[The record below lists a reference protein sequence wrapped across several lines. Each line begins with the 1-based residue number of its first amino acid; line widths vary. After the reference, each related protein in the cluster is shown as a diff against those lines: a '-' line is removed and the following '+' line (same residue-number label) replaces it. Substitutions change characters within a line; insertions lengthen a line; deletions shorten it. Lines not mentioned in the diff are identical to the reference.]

1 MGAQI
6 RDSFVI
12 EADLPSEFIYMTP
25 LDRATE
31 YIAGKD
37 PDPDHIYYISPYM
50 AFPEFNEMYFSYKLV
65 NKLTVVIDNPKENT
79 LNVVEDI
86 LKTVDTNLYET
97 MIRYLSQKQDLS
109 ELIHVEIYENEYRK
123 DVHPISFQSDKNGN
137 ITIPDPDFRS
147 VYMIL
152 TYVDFEK
159 VNMVL
164 RGEQVKYI
172 GTIEKY

>member
-1 MGAQI
+1 
-6 RDSFVI
+6 
-12 EADLPSEFIYMTP
+12 
-25 LDRATE
+25 
-31 YIAGKD
+31 
-37 PDPDHIYYISPYM
+37 
-50 AFPEFNEMYFSYKLV
+50 
-65 NKLTVVIDNPKENT
+65 
-79 LNVVEDI
+79 
-86 LKTVDTNLYET
+86 

-109 ELIHVEIYENEYRK
+109 ELVHIEIYENEYRK
-123 DVHPISFQSDKNGN
+123 DVHSISFQSDKEGN

-164 RGEQVKYI
+164 RGEQAKYI